1 METINVKF
9 VDYWPEWSI
18 EDFITPILKKYY
30 NVIVS
35 NKPDV
40 VFHSIF
46 NGMKESPTYKCKK
59 VLVLAENWRVNQFNS
74 DYSIS
79 FDPQTNT
86 NYRLP
91 LWQMYLLLNPS
102 LKERLFQKR
111 ILDDFDRF
119 CAFTVSNPSNTLR
132 NNHFD
137 LLSAYKKVDAYGKVK
152 LNNLG
157 LRKASEGR
165 YWRDAKD
172 EFFLKNSHKFMMV
185 YENSSY
191 PYYCTE
197 KLMDAFLAGSLPI
210 YHGDPK
216 VEEDWNK
223 DAFINVLKTTNW
235 LELVKSMDNDK
246 KLFEEKYLQPVFTD
260 SQKQKHIDNI
270 NNFENWLIDIIKK

>member
-1 METINVKF
+1 MEIINVKF